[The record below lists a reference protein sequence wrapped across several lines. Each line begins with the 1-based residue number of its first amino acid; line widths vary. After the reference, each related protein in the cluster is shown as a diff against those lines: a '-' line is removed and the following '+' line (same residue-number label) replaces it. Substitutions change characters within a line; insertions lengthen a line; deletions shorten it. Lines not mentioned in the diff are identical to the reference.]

1 MKKEISEMTE
11 QEFYELKCGDEVEYN
26 GDRYKFVYNFGLHI
40 SDGIHVTAKMFKGRE
55 LEMFVYQ
62 YDEDLWYNS
71 SVLSDYKT
79 LGNLKLI
86 KSHVPTIDQQ
96 IQETKSQIEKLQNEL
111 KKLESQ
117 KNSKR
122 IEQLISEMV
131 PGKFYTIKYT
141 NQFYPNGRSF
151 TGKMVQGLY
160 KDCLYI
166 EFEDRQV
173 VIVIKSIID
182 IIPREDITNDYNNL
196 MEKIKNYN
204 GE

>member
-1 MKKEISEMTE
+1 MTE
-11 QEFYELKCGDEVEYN
+11 QEFYKLKVGDEVEYN
-26 GDRYKFVYNFGLHI
+26 GDRYKFIWSNINLTTFRGE
-40 SDGIHVTAKMFKGRE
+40 AKF
-55 LEMFVYQ
+55 
-62 YDEDLWYNS
+62 DDINS
-71 SVLSDYKT
+71 RNILPFYIYKNGNIWTNSRTLSDDKT

-86 KSHVPTIDQQ
+86 KSNVPTIDQQ
-96 IQETKSQIEKLQNEL
+96 IQETKSEIEKLQIEL

-141 NQFYPNGRSF
+141 NQFYPNDRSF

-196 MEKIKNYN
+196 MEKIKKYN

>member
-1 MKKEISEMTE
+1 MTE
-11 QEFYELKCGDEVEYN
+11 QEFYELKVGDEVEYN
-26 GDRYKFVYNFGLHI
+26 GDRYKFNYNF
-40 SDGIHVTAKMFKGRE
+40 HVRHGYGFSLAKMFKYESLE
-55 LEMFVYQ
+55 LFVYQ
-62 YDEDLWYNS
+62 CGEKWFNS
-71 SVLSDYKT
+71 IVTSDDKT

-86 KSHVPTIDQQ
+86 KSNVPTIDQQ

-111 KKLESQ
+111 KKLESE

-196 MEKIKNYN
+196 MEKIKKYN

>member
-1 MKKEISEMTE
+1 MTE
-11 QEFYELKCGDEVEYN
+11 QEFYELKVGDEVEYN

-117 KNSKR
+117 KNSKK

-131 PGKFYTIKYT
+131 PGKFYTIKYS
-141 NQFYPNGRSF
+141 NYFYPNGKKF
-151 TGKMVQGLY
+151 TGKLIQIY
-160 KDCLYI
+160 KDGSDIQL
-166 EFEDRQV
+166 EAHQV
-173 VIVIKSIID
+173 RIMIKSIID

-196 MEKIKNYN
+196 MEKIKQYN
-204 GE
+204 GESK